1 MTGKEISATVTDPRR
16 AGAVGAIWRASSRPP
31 LPVPVTR
38 IEDDAII
45 PDDDDPWFD
54 DEDLDEEGLAD
65 QPKRPFWNR

>member
-16 AGAVGAIWRASSRPP
+16 AAAVGAIRYASSRPL
-31 LPVPVTR
+31 LPIPASR
-38 IEDDAII
+38 IEGDAVI